1 MLVCGS
7 GWQKEEP
14 RLSRDS
20 SATRVFQTQEILHKS
35 EMPWKGTSSLLS
47 SLSITNS
54 GSRLTLAQWWKGLKA
69 VGLGE
74 HFGWDLFRLYLLTQH
89 YGVSMATGTCFSVL
103 HVERLY
109 FTCNKSSL
117 VRKMWSCATS
127 FLVVQVYSI
136 VSQSPHFPC
145 DMHGEKCPRPASKIL
160 KPRMP
165 LETQENGV
173 CSRDSWHGCGRSEI
187 EALFLLSLG
196 SWPWMGME
204 GHEMKR
210 SFAYCPWWFCSK
222 ECSPWGTLGPMRTPC
237 MSLAYLPSVMSVR
250 GSFGKPESWF
260 AQSMGSENHMQRES
274 RLISLS

>member
-1 MLVCGS
+1 MSWSLPKTPFYTNSKSLFKATLISCHIAPPTQSEMLVCGS

-127 FLVVQVYSI
+127 FLVV
-136 VSQSPHFPC
+136 
-145 DMHGEKCPRPASKIL
+145 
-160 KPRMP
+160 
-165 LETQENGV
+165 
-173 CSRDSWHGCGRSEI
+173 
-187 EALFLLSLG
+187 
-196 SWPWMGME
+196 
-204 GHEMKR
+204 
-210 SFAYCPWWFCSK
+210 
-222 ECSPWGTLGPMRTPC
+222 
-237 MSLAYLPSVMSVR
+237 
-250 GSFGKPESWF
+250 
-260 AQSMGSENHMQRES
+260 
-274 RLISLS
+274 